1 LLSLILSKKRQK
13 ILENFRKRK
22 PEDGT
27 EVSKATFK
35 YKKVK
40 TLPSFNFSKYGL
52 HHHLITAHT

>member
-1 LLSLILSKKRQK
+1 MKD
-13 ILENFRKRK
+13 FRKKKKKKK

-40 TLPSFNFSKYGL
+40 TFHLFNFSKHRL
-52 HHHLITAHT
+52 HHHLITAYT